1 MDNNVAMIYWLVQL
15 IGRREKVT
23 LIAPSGWTTGPLA
36 GICGNVQKYIM
47 DCDDNNDNEN
57 NNKNDNNKSLSHVW
71 QLAMYKH
78 CKKKLIQKYT

>member
-47 DCDDNNDNEN
+47 DCDDNDD
-57 NNKNDNNKSLSHVW
+57 DNNKSLSHVW
-71 QLAMYKH
+71 QLAMYKNYN
-78 CKKKLIQKYT
+78 KKK

>member
-1 MDNNVAMIYWLVQL
+1 MITIMDNNVAMIYWLVQL

-47 DCDDNNDNEN
+47 DCDDNNDNN
-57 NNKNDNNKSLSHVW
+57 INDNNKSRPAGMSV
-71 QLAMYKH
+71 Q
-78 CKKKLIQKYT
+78 KLQTNK

>member
-47 DCDDNNDNEN
+47 DCDDD
-57 NNKNDNNKSLSHVW
+57 NDNNNTLKLFSL
-71 QLAMYKH
+71 
-78 CKKKLIQKYT
+78 